1 MSMSL
6 PFDKPGTGIPG
17 RENHQDKS
25 EKGFCVL
32 RKQKENGAVCNEL
45 REERKE
51 RDWRSGQE
59 INQWENIDQKADTM
73 KFSIKN
79 GKKSHLPT
87 PWVGGG
93 KRELWGQNY
102 NKFIYVIQ
110 EHTREN
116 S

>member
-6 PFDKPGTGIPG
+6 PFDKPRTGIPG

-32 RKQKENGAVCNEL
+32 KKQKENGAMCNEL
-45 REERKE
+45 REEQRE
-51 RDWRSGQE
+51 RDWRSRQE

-79 GKKSHLPT
+79 GKKKSHLPT
-87 PWVGGG
+87 P
-93 KRELWGQNY
+93 
-102 NKFIYVIQ
+102 
-110 EHTREN
+110 
-116 S
+116 